1 MTQTIQAV
9 VSAAQLA
16 VKNGI
21 SKIQSAPAYASDVK
35 VSVPT
40 SLALATNIKMSL
52 ESAGFKLTWFDLI
65 IDIMVPKTY
74 ETTAM
79 SWLSTLPQEIGD
91 IFRDDITIG
100 GTCQTY
106 EGDVMAVFV
115 RDKDNAVVGYEFTV
129 QQVKLEG

>member
-1 MTQTIQAV
+1 
-9 VSAAQLA
+9 
-16 VKNGI
+16 
-21 SKIQSAPAYASDVK
+21 
-35 VSVPT
+35 
-40 SLALATNIKMSL
+40 MSL

-115 RDKDNAVVGYEFTV
+115 RDEDNAVVGYEFTV